1 MPQLNDIKRKNKNT
15 PKSNQVG
22 RGNGSK
28 GTYSG
33 RGSKG
38 QLSRSGGNLNPT
50 FEGGQ
55 LRLVKKLPHMRGFTN
70 IFKKDYV
77 GLNLKDLL
85 EHFNEDSIKIS
96 DFKEKGIIKNK
107 QMIKILGDGEITKSI
122 NIEVNSISSSAK
134 SKIEKA
140 GGEVKIIEW
149 YYDNCHSIK

>member
-107 QMIKILGDGEITKSI
+107 QMIKILGDGEITKAI
-122 NIEVNSISSSAK
+122 NSAIK
-134 SKIEKA
+134 KI
-140 GGEVKIIEW
+140 
-149 YYDNCHSIK
+149 

>member
-1 MPQLNDIKRKNKNT
+1 MPQLHDIKRKNKNT
-15 PKSNQVG
+15 PKANQVG

-33 RGSKG
+33 RGLKG

-70 IFKKDYV
+70 VFKKDYV
-77 GLNLKDLL
+77 ALN
-85 EHFNEDSIKIS
+85 IS
-96 DFKEKGIIKNK
+96 DLVNIFPQDSVTIEDFKKKGVIRSK
-107 QMIKILGDGEITKSI
+107 QMIKILGGGDISKSL
-122 NIEVNSISSSAK
+122 NIEVHAISSSAK

-140 GGEVKIIEW
+140 GGAVKVIE
-149 YYDNCHSIK
+149 

>member
-1 MPQLNDIKRKNKNT
+1 MPQLHDIKRKNKNT

-33 RGSKG
+33 RGLKG

-70 IFKKDYV
+70 VFKKDYV
-77 GLNLKDLL
+77 ALN
-85 EHFNEDSIKIS
+85 IS
-96 DFKEKGIIKNK
+96 DLINIFDQDSVTIEDFKKKGVIKNK
-107 QMIKILGDGEITKSI
+107 QMIKVLGSGDVSKSL
-122 NIEVNSISSSAK
+122 NLEVHAISSSAK

-140 GGEVKIIEW
+140 GGAVKVIE
-149 YYDNCHSIK
+149 

>member
-1 MPQLNDIKRKNKNT
+1 MPQLHDIKRKNKNT
-15 PKSNQVG
+15 PKTNQVG

-33 RGSKG
+33 RGLKG

-70 IFKKDYV
+70 VFKKDYV
-77 GLNLKDLL
+77 ALNISDLVNI
-85 EHFNEDSIKIS
+85 FPEDSVTIE
-96 DFKEKGIIKNK
+96 DFKKKGVIRSK
-107 QMIKILGDGEITKSI
+107 QMIKILGGGDISKSL
-122 NIEVNSISSSAK
+122 NIEVHAISSSAK

-140 GGEVKIIEW
+140 GGAVKVIE
-149 YYDNCHSIK
+149 

>member
-1 MPQLNDIKRKNKNT
+1 MPQLHDIKRKNKNT
-15 PKSNQVG
+15 PKANQVG

-33 RGSKG
+33 RGLKG

-70 IFKKDYV
+70 VFKKDYV
-77 GLNLKDLL
+77 ALNISDLVNI
-85 EHFNEDSIKIS
+85 FPEDSVTIE
-96 DFKEKGIIKNK
+96 DFKKKGVIRNK
-107 QMIKILGDGEITKSI
+107 QMIKILGGGDISKSL
-122 NIEVNSISSSAK
+122 NIEVHAISSSAK

-140 GGEVKIIEW
+140 GGAVKVIE
-149 YYDNCHSIK
+149 